1 MSNRKAVQS
10 KLAIKPPRQQVAT
23 FVSGEGTD
31 ADIAARC
38 AEHVEGWADLSAKS
52 QADMVR
58 LMRRTNDC
66 QSPPGMA
73 VHTDADNTSRIC
85 IPDDANVTLNALR
98 LTETMASYSQDYVN
112 DRISDLTSFARS
124 GPKGGLKPKSES
136 LSAALAFVAG
146 GNPTDTVQSTLLV
159 QMAATH
165 DAAMR
170 ALGCLGRSNYI
181 EHAKV
186 WGNVSA
192 KLLNAYT
199 RQAEVLAKLQRGGEQ
214 IIKHV
219 HIDNRGGQAVV
230 TEKVIAGGG
239 VNGKREEQGIG
250 FDALGPALL
259 GSDPFGRVVPMS
271 SDQGSEAVSA
281 SSRRSASRS
290 AEGQ

>member
-1 MSNRKAVQS
+1 MSNRKAVQP
-10 KLAIKPPRQQVAT
+10 KRAMKPPRQQDAT
-23 FVSGEGTD
+23 FVSGKGTD

-38 AEHVEGWADLSAKS
+38 AEHVEGWTDLSAKN

-58 LMRRTNDC
+58 LMREFENL
-66 QSPPGMA
+66 PPPPRMSVRVDEGS
-73 VHTDADNTSRIC
+73 NTFLGT
-85 IPDDANVTLNALR
+85 PEDANVSLNALR
-98 LTETMASYSQDYVN
+98 LTDTMASFSADYIN

-146 GNPTDTVQSTLLV
+146 GKPTDTVQSTLLV

-170 ALGCLGRSNYI
+170 ALGAAARMNYI

-186 WGNVSA
+186 WGNISA

-199 RQAEVLAKLQRGGEQ
+199 RQAEVLAKLQRGGVQ
-214 IIKHV
+214 TVKLI

-230 TEKVIAGGG
+230 TEQVIAGGG
-239 VNGKREEQGIG
+239 VNAESQKQACGL
-250 FDALGPALL
+250 DALGPALL

-271 SDQGSEAVSA
+271 SDSRAEALPP
-281 SSRRSASRS
+281 SRMCPGKRIAD
-290 AEGQ
+290 GQ